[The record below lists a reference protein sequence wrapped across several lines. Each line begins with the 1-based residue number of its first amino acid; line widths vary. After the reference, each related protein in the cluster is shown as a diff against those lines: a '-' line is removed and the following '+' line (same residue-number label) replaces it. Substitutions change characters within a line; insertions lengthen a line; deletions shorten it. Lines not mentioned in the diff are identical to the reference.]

1 MLPFFGTTKP
11 PPTIA
16 SDKIVPLNYFD
27 DSPVWRSW
35 ILYSLCV
42 FDEVLDVDR
51 LHSTLTEVVKSNGW
65 EKLGARLRKDV
76 SLELLFMMQI
86 LICPI

>member
-1 MLPFFGTTKP
+1 MFPFFGAAKP

-16 SDKIVPLNYFD
+16 SDKIVRLNYFD

-35 ILYSLCV
+35 ILYSLFV
-42 FDEVLDVDR
+42 FDEALDVDR
-51 LHSTLTEVVKSNGW
+51 LHSSLTEVIKSKGW

-76 SLELLFMMQI
+76 RLELPFMI
-86 LICPI
+86 RIII